1 VSGGQAGDDRIGVA
15 GSELQG
21 GSVLKK
27 IMTLLAATALVGS
40 ALFASAGVASASAP
54 EEASPAAGAAIIACQ
69 ANLPSWPSSGSS
81 GTCTN
86 TAAAGVGLHGTTP
99 ATITSINASFSYSEP
114 CFAGEPPLLGNASG
128 TATLGSSAGPITV
141 SFDWVRL
148 GLTAVVVTS
157 GPTAGGHPHGGAGA
171 GVAAFA
177 PLPPLGT
184 CAPGGSIPLTA
195 QVVGVAATAGT

>member
-1 VSGGQAGDDRIGVA
+1 M
-15 GSELQG
+15 
-21 GSVLKK
+21 KK

-40 ALFASAGVASASAP
+40 ALFATAGAATAK
-54 EEASPAAGAAIIACQ
+54 EDGSPAVGAAIIACQ
-69 ANLPSWPSSGSS
+69 AHLPAWPTLGSS

-86 TAAAGVGLHGTTP
+86 TAAVGVGLHGTTP
-99 ATITSINASFSYSEP
+99 ATITSINASFDYSEP
-114 CFAGEPPLLGNASG
+114 CFLGEPPLLGNASG
-128 TATLGSSAGPITV
+128 TATLGSSAGPISVT
-141 SFDWVRL
+141 FDWVRV

-157 GPTAGGHPHGGAGA
+157 GPNAGGHDHGGAGA

-195 QVVGVAATAGT
+195 QVAGVAATAGL